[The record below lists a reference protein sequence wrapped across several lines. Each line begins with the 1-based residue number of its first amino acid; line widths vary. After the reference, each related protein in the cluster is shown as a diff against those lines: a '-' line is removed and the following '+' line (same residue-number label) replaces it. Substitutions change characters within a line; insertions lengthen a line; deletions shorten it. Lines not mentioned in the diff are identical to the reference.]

1 MAYRWPPMLY
11 RHLYDRQRKKQT
23 KPRRLFHP
31 HHMLLPRT
39 LRCSQLNLN
48 QQRLACESF
57 PISSTPLSS
66 LKSYSTRLVELAIA
80 EMACVSSNVRTTRS
94 ESLSAFESNV
104 PFLSAMSHIL
114 SRMFRWSTKQILI
127 VQKPDPLV
135 FCKFTLNRFITH

>member
-1 MAYRWPPMLY
+1 MDYPSLAYRWPPMLY

-57 PISSTPLSS
+57 PISITFLF
-66 LKSYSTRLVELAIA
+66 V
-80 EMACVSSNVRTTRS
+80 
-94 ESLSAFESNV
+94 SLSGLQLA
-104 PFLSAMSHIL
+104 
-114 SRMFRWSTKQILI
+114 TKQ
-127 VQKPDPLV
+127 Q
-135 FCKFTLNRFITH
+135 T

>member
-57 PISSTPLSS
+57 PISKTFLF
-66 LKSYSTRLVELAIA
+66 V
-80 EMACVSSNVRTTRS
+80 
-94 ESLSAFESNV
+94 SLSGLQLA
-104 PFLSAMSHIL
+104 
-114 SRMFRWSTKQILI
+114 TKQ
-127 VQKPDPLV
+127 Q
-135 FCKFTLNRFITH
+135 T